1 MRDRNKGIS
10 YFIIAASIYV
20 ATAFEDEKS
29 FKICNVLG
37 GLDITRLV
45 SSNTRNFFKGAIE
58 DVELIR
64 EVVSESATNG
74 GITGGLSDLAQMNA
88 TLDWSDRNLTDGTR
102 TVGAGLGYTDDRKNR
117 RMERFISLAQNEPF
131 IGDKA
136 HDMGIVD
143 TVSNIFPWILDR
155 KSKEKHWWLSHQ
167 NGKSQ
172 GTMKE
177 PFLFGSLYT
186 AAWIGSYG
194 EAWAYYPPMHVY
206 GHPLTFGDI
215 LGGSYDS
222 HEEEFVKP
230 NLPENNPKRKA
241 FFTTPYPDSAVP
253 GLSLL
258 TAMAP
263 VYYSGIFKGVSY
275 YDTYIG
281 STGVDIA
288 VSSVSSLLD
297 VLEKLTKHSFGMLVD
312 SNFNTIVIS
321 QSIVEKIYPKRTG
334 FEEERVTIDKSDGSI
349 VDDRRN
355 MTYLVSDTI
364 IQPLSNLTNANWSS
378 LLSSVNKLNP
388 GERGYSNLDIKLT
401 GEKDP
406 TSFYVMYER
415 WEYVADWVL
424 LVFAPV
430 FEVDNSI
437 SVDLQ
442 ASSEG
447 RVNEISLE
455 AVKGR
460 ILYTEVNIVNN
471 GTLDVNIVPKTKPKW
486 IGINLPMN
494 EEHVLKSKETL
505 NIKFDVNSEN
515 IGTSTDLISFLVQDN
530 NYPDCFHKDNLNIP
544 ISLKVVPQ
552 NCDQPNTVADLEGN
566 CVCANQHV
574 PVGGKCVTLKVMVPA
589 IVIPVVFLIIG
600 AIFVYFNYKMKK
612 EDSIWVVNPSDLYF
626 KVPPVVLGRGTFGLV
641 LLAEYRGTHVA
652 VKRVIPPRDQNE
664 YKTDLGQE
672 DSGEYDYEG
681 QKEPEEYATE
691 SAAIEG
697 RSSSRKFSLDIIS
710 RSASIDEGRSS
721 SRKFSLDTISRSASI
736 DTLVT
741 NSNMD
746 RESVIFDLSSEK
758 KQNLTEINRRRSS
771 DLSCSGLPEGKEGV
785 SIVKH
790 KSSVKGKPKAR
801 HTSSVL
807 FDFDPKEKKDN
818 VKDTNGNM
826 LSNLETSTATSSALK
841 SGSTISGTF
850 NGLLSGSLNYNDST
864 GSNKSREFFSVKNM
878 FGRKEDEYSR
888 LKADFILEM
897 RHLSKLRHPCITSE
911 FILLDDYLYYLL
923 TFCLLITSFSDF

>member
-1 MRDRNKGIS
+1 MRDRNRGIS

-74 GITGGLSDLAQMNA
+74 GITGGFSDLAQMNE
-88 TLDWSDRNLTDGTR
+88 TLDWSDRNLPDGTT
-102 TVGAGLGYTDDRKNR
+102 TVGAGIGYTDDRKNR
-117 RMERFISLAQNEPF
+117 RMERFVSLAQNEPF

-143 TVSNIFPWILDR
+143 TVSNIFPWIIDR

-177 PFLFGSLYT
+177 PFLFDSLYT

-275 YDTYIG
+275 YDTYIA

-321 QSIVEKIYPKRTG
+321 QSVVEKIYPKRTG

-652 VKRVIPPRDQNE
+652 VKRVIPPRGQNE
-664 YKTDLGQE
+664 YKTDSSQE

-681 QKEPEEYATE
+681 QKELEEYATE

-697 RSSSRKFSLDIIS
+697 KSSST
-710 RSASIDEGRSS
+710 
-721 SRKFSLDTISRSASI
+721 KFSLDTISRSAAI
-736 DTLVT
+736 DGLAT

-746 RESVIFDLSSEK
+746 RKSVIFDLSSEEK
-758 KQNLTEINRRRSS
+758 LNLAEINRRRSS
-771 DLSCSGLPEGKEGV
+771 NLSYSGLPEGKEGV
-785 SIVKH
+785 STVKH
-790 KSSVKGKPKAR
+790 KSSVLFNIGLEEKKGKSKGGR
-801 HTSSVL
+801 TSSVL
-807 FDFDPKEKKDN
+807 FDFDPEEKKDN
-818 VKDTNGNM
+818 DM
-826 LSNLETSTATSSALK
+826 LSKLESSIVTPSESLK

-850 NGLLSGSLNYNDST
+850 NGLKSGSLNYNDST
-864 GSNKSREFFSVKNM
+864 SSNMFKSMEYFSVKNM
-878 FGRKEDEYSR
+878 FKRKEDEYSR
-888 LKADFILEM
+888 LKADFIQEM

-911 FILLDDYLYYLL
+911 FILLEDYLYYLL